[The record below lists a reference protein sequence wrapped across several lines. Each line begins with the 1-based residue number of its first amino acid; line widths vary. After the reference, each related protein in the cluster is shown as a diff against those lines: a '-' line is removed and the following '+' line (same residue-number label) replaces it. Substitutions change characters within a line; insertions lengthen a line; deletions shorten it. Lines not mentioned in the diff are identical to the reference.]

1 MTIIDRDI
9 QFYSD
14 MVDQHIDN
22 LRNCYSGDEH
32 RHRANLKAAR
42 AILDALREYRFQILN
57 YHIENM
63 V

>member
-22 LRNCYSGDEH
+22 LRSCYPEDEI
-32 RHRANLKAAR
+32 RHKANLKAAR
-42 AILDALREYRFQILN
+42 AVLDAMREYRFKILS
-57 YHIENM
+57 
-63 V
+63 